1 MPNKIQREDTTS
13 GAAYLCKE
21 LPHKRVRRKKT
32 DWKKQLQS
40 GKRQISL
47 LLNRNLY

>member
-21 LPHKRVRRKKT
+21 LPHKRVRRKK
-32 DWKKQLQS
+32 KLI
-40 GKRQISL
+40 GKNNFSQGKGKFP
-47 LLNRNLY
+47 YF